1 MLTLL
6 KINNIAL
13 IDELEIEF
21 GAGLNLLTGETGS
34 GKSIIVD
41 SLGAVIGD
49 RVSSDLIKEGEQ
61 TARIEGLFT
70 LKNFN
75 AIRDVLDQA
84 GIEVEDGISAE
95 LIVRRE
101 LSRSGKN
108 RIFINN
114 QLATQALLK
123 SVGSIVAEIHGQGE
137 QAALFD
143 VSRHIEMLDEAGDLT
158 GASPTSQRRP
168 SSLECGKNRARNASA
183 ERS

>member
-6 KINNIAL
+6 KIQNIAL

-21 GAGLNLLTGETGS
+21 GSGLNLLTGETGS

-49 RVSSDLIKEGEQ
+49 RVSSELIKEGEQ
-61 TARIEGLFT
+61 TARIEALFT
-70 LKNFN
+70 LERTEAVKD
-75 AIRDVLDQA
+75 ALDKS
-84 GIEVEDGISAE
+84 GIELRDDSDQ

-114 QLATQALLK
+114 QLATQSVLR
-123 SVGSIVAEIHGQGE
+123 SVGTMLAEIHGQGE

-143 VSRHIEMLDEAGDLT
+143 VSTHIGMLDDAGH
-158 GASPTSQRRP
+158 
-168 SSLECGKNRARNASA
+168 
-183 ERS
+183 